1 MSYRRMFVNGTRV
14 CLAVALVAVCHA
26 RTHAQGMSGGGG
38 GGSSSSGS
46 TATAIGGGFTGGG
59 GSTGS
64 TATTTASGFTGSAG
78 SGSNTSSTGRTGGA
92 SGTSTTV
99 PTAVNILQPTYI
111 SPYGAGLVNTS
122 GQATS
127 TKAFGQPL
135 YSVFSTATTSAT
147 NVSTTSFTGGSG
159 GGLSSANTGGGV
171 GFGYNSYGL
180 GRTYNYVAVPGDTL
194 PIVNHTNPQLQ
205 STIADVLRRS
215 VTFNALTPLKVKVNA
230 NTVIIDGTVAT
241 AKEKRLVE
249 GMIRMTPGVR
259 TVVNNLQV
267 AETLPIPKTA
277 ALGADR

>member
-1 MSYRRMFVNGTRV
+1 MSYRRMFVNGTLV
-14 CLAVALVAVCHA
+14 GLALILCHA
-26 RTHAQGMSGGGG
+26 RTHAQGGSPGGGG
-38 GGSSSSGS
+38 GGSSGSGS
-46 TATAIGGGFTGGG
+46 TATAVSGGFTGGG

-64 TATTTASGFTGSAG
+64 AGTTMASGFTGTGG
-78 SGSNTSSTGRTGGA
+78 SGSNTSTTGRTGGA
-92 SGTSTTV
+92 SGSSTTV

-111 SPYGAGLVNTS
+111 NPYSAGLVNTS

-135 YSVFSTATTSAT
+135 FSLFSTTTTNAT
-147 NVSTTSFTGGSG
+147 NVSTTSFSGGSG

-171 GFGYNSYGL
+171 GFGYNTYGM

-194 PIVNHTNPQLQ
+194 PIVNHPNPQLQ
-205 STIADVLRRS
+205 STLADVLRRS
-215 VTFNALTPLKVKVNA
+215 VSFNALSPLKVNVNA

-259 TVVNNLQV
+259 AVVNNLHV

-277 ALGADR
+277 ALLR